1 MSNRAIN
8 WASMLKLKPTEKVV
22 LLMLADTADAF
33 DETYPSNARLAA
45 LCNISERTVM
55 RAKQKLEELGLIAQ
69 KARYRDGVQLSNN
82 YRLHVSKPVPEA
94 LQVRLP
100 KGGDKLSP
108 YRNSKTAAQNQGGDN
123 LTPLN
128 TANNSVGGD
137 THVTPGVTNQADR
150 GDTGVTRGVTKT
162 AEGGDT
168 HVTQNPLNPHL
179 THQEP
184 TLQQGKKP
192 SREPVTNPV
201 WDAYAD
207 EYRKRYGVQP
217 IRNRTVN
224 GQLAQFVQR
233 VGQQD
238 APDIARFFVT
248 LDERFYCQG
257 RHTVGQMLSDAEK
270 LAPMWQGGQRHH
282 QAHPGTL
289 ADRTAQFTADDY
301 YGGQ

>member
-1 MSNRAIN
+1 
-8 WASMLKLKPTEKVV
+8 MLKLKPTEKVV

-128 TANNSVGGD
+128 TANSSVGGD

-192 SREPVTNPV
+192 SRVSVTGPT
-201 WDAYAD
+201 WEAYTA
-207 EYRKRYGVQP
+207 EYSARYGAP
-217 IRNRTVN
+217 PERNASVN
-224 GQLAQFVQR
+224 GKLTQFINR
-233 VGQQD
+233 VGAEN
-238 APDIARFFVT
+238 APAIAEFFVT
-248 LDERFYCQG
+248 LNEHWYIQRMHQ
-257 RHTVGQMLSDAEK
+257 VGDLLRDAEK
-270 LAPMWQGGQRHH
+270 IATQWRTGIVSTRQAAQEQERRQAQRTNFQAAAQKLKERGLWQ
-282 QAHPGTL
+282 
-289 ADRTAQFTADDY
+289 
-301 YGGQ
+301 